1 MNVTAKCIMDA
12 FDSPSCQHF
21 KMGSTYEI
29 DRDGPLAQLKTS
41 GGKLGKYVFD
51 FDRNGT
57 KTNDGVDVVKDYSC
71 KKDGC
76 AAKFKTLNALGT
88 HTKSA
93 HKDDPNPL
101 AEPDA
106 EVEIVKPSTCKQ
118 CDPPQVFNSRGE
130 MMKHKGEVH
139 GASFFK
145 KLDKA
150 AVEQAA

>member
-1 MNVTAKCIMDA
+1 MKVTAKCIMDA

-76 AAKFKTLNALGT
+76 GAKFKTLNALGT

-106 EVEIVKPSTCKQ
+106 EVVVAKDMRGKTRTNKGFTCKQ
-118 CDPPQVFNSRGE
+118 C
-130 MMKHKGEVH
+130 GEVLPH
-139 GASFFK
+139 LYALKVHK
-145 KLDKA
+145 KTHEA